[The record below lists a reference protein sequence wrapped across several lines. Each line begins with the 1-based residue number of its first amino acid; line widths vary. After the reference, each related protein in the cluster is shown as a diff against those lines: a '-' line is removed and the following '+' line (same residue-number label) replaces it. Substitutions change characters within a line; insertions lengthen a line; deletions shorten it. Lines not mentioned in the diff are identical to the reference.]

1 MIFYKLPTIAK
12 KNQRLYGKLKV
23 LTKLASYKSRYII
36 QIFDIEEKIARL
48 KQMLQ
53 KPQKDNSQQENTQRV
68 WNQQEYLKF
77 LETEMIRD
85 LARFNIKVILSEI
98 IDDSLS
104 MLTDRGLIQR
114 NLDSWYVELR
124 NGISAIIK
132 YMDVA
137 IESLITQKIVSY
149 SE

>member
-1 MIFYKLPTIAK
+1 MIFYKLTTITK
-12 KNQRLYGKLKV
+12 KIQRLYGKLKV

-77 LETEMIRD
+77 IETEMIRD

-124 NGISAIIK
+124 NGISATIK

-137 IESLITQKIVSY
+137 IESLIIQKIVSC

>member
-1 MIFYKLPTIAK
+1 MIFYKLTTITK
-12 KNQRLYGKLKV
+12 KIQRLYGKLKV

-36 QIFDIEEKIARL
+36 QIFDIEGKIARL

-77 LETEMIRD
+77 IETEMIRD

-124 NGISAIIK
+124 NGISATIK

-137 IESLITQKIVSY
+137 IESLIIQKIVSC